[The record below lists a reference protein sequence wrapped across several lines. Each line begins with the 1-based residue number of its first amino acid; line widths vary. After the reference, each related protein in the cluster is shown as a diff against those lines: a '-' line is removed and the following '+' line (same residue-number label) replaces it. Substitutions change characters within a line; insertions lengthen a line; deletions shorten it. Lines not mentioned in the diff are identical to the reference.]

1 MRRLSLTLGLVLVAL
16 VGCGASAP
24 APAQAPANYP
34 QGMIKYDMPDGLPA
48 VYTWC
53 VHNTRVFMSYTTDG
67 GSSGRPSPA
76 LASSPGCNQ

>member
-1 MRRLSLTLGLVLVAL
+1 MKHLAMVLGLALVVL

-24 APAQAPANYP
+24 APAQSPGTYP
-34 QGMIKYDMPDGLPA
+34 PGLTKFDMPDGLPA

-53 VHNTRVFMSYTTDG
+53 VHGTRVFMSYTRDG

-76 LASSPGCNQ
+76 LASSPGCLE